1 MLRPAGPEASGACGS
16 PVGENAVVSITRSNA
31 SRSRYGF
38 SPAACAVMA
47 LAGLI
52 VPASLEAAEAS
63 KRARVEFNRDIR
75 PILSEN
81 CYACHGP
88 DKNRRKAKLRLDERA
103 SAVGTQA
110 IVPGKPDAGPLF
122 AG

>member
-16 PVGENAVVSITRSNA
+16 SGGENAAVSITRSNE
-31 SRSRYGF
+31 SRSRHGF
-38 SPAACAVMA
+38 SSAACAVVA

-52 VPASLEAAEAS
+52 VPASGAAEAS
-63 KRARVEFNRDIR
+63 KRARVEFNRDIQ